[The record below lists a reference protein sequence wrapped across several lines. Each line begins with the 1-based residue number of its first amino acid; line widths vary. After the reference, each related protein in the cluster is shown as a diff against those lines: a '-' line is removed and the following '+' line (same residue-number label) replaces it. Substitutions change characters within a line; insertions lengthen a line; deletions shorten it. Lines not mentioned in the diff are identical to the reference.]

1 MYVSGFPLWDYRC
14 SVLIGVKAVRRLLSS
29 TIISTPSRHLLMS
42 LVRTGVEGSDK
53 VWEANL
59 PVSGDWRTVGVEDEP
74 LWFSAWKLKSQK
86 WLPNMS
92 ENYRGIVSLS
102 FFPYMQTKG
111 KRYLSYCDIFAN
123 PAVLSHWAIKVAGVE
138 SLLGETE
145 GGSQLEK
152 VPCLVGSWSH
162 GRRLCRD

>member
-1 MYVSGFPLWDYRC
+1 MYVSGFSLWDYRC
-14 SVLIGVKAVRRLLSS
+14 SVLIGVKAVRRLWSS

-42 LVRTGVEGSDK
+42 LVRTRVEGSGK

-59 PVSGDWRTVGVEDEP
+59 SVSGDWRTVWVEDEP
-74 LWFSAWKLKSQK
+74 LLFLAWKLKSQK

-111 KRYLSYCDIFAN
+111 KGNLCYCDIFAN
-123 PAVLSHWAIKVAGVE
+123 PAVLSWAIKVAGVE

-152 VPCLVGSWSH
+152 VPCLVGSW
-162 GRRLCRD
+162 L